1 MDKVWAAIGL
11 LTKHPVLVVTVTML
25 ELTTRRNV
33 EVTVA
38 RLLKDGEKYLDCS
51 AILFNVV
58 RNSRHY

>member
-25 ELTTRRNV
+25 ELTMRRNV

-38 RLLKDGEKYLDCS
+38 RLLNDGEKYQNCS
-51 AILFNVV
+51 AIFV
-58 RNSRHY
+58 